1 MKRIE
6 TLIGTNKIMKTKP
19 LTFEQENK
27 IVMLVIKNAMAMKKF
42 LSLILFLLIFSS
54 ASFSENY
61 KFQKLVDLKNPW
73 GHPPSHPGTGLIRSL
88 E

>member
-1 MKRIE
+1 MQYNGR
-6 TLIGTNKIMKTKP
+6 MQTKP

-42 LSLILFLLIFSS
+42 LSLIFLLLIFPS

-61 KFQKLVDLKNPW
+61 KFQKLVDLKNY
-73 GHPPSHPGTGLIRSL
+73 RSFFIFL
-88 E
+88 RC

>member
-1 MKRIE
+1 MKPIE
-6 TLIGTNKIMKTKP
+6 TLIGTNKIMRTKP

-42 LSLILFLLIFSS
+42 LSLIFLLLIFPS

-61 KFQKLVDLKNPW
+61 KFQKLVDSKKSM
-73 GHPPSHPGTGLIRSL
+73 GFIFY
-88 E
+88 